1 MRALKILI
9 LEDHSFQLMALHQML
24 NRQEVFDVLTAENV
38 EAAQRSLG
46 KRGSI
51 DIAICDLHM
60 AGEDGFEMI
69 RHLGQHH
76 EAQAIIILSS
86 AEQPVIDQAVSLAEQ
101 QGLWVLG
108 GLQKPITPN
117 ALRALLARYSE
128 LDEQR
133 HELARGRLEPD
144 CVLLAS
150 PLEHCVAYYQPVLSP
165 CGQLIRVDALPRW
178 RYCAGVT
185 VAPENMLAS
194 IEYAGLSGALTWH
207 LLELALAAAARLS
220 AHSGRALPVGVGVSA
235 AWLKEARLSE
245 RLAELLERTQVD
257 AGLLT
262 LEACDIAL
270 LSPQQRKESLL
281 RLQGLGCR
289 LALCDFA
296 TTAISLQAL
305 LELPF
310 CELIIA
316 ALPVSEPEDELRQT
330 AVLAAGLGVA
340 ARMGMRVVTSGVA
353 FQQADSLDPA
363 CSQGA
368 FVGEPMSY
376 PALQGWIIHRGAA

>member
-60 AGEDGFEMI
+60 AGDDGFEMI
-69 RHLGQHH
+69 RHLGRHH

-86 AEQPVIDQAVSLAEQ
+86 AEQAVIDHAVCLAEQ

-117 ALRALLARYSE
+117 ALRALLARYCE
-128 LDEQR
+128 LEEQR
-133 HELARGRLEPD
+133 HGLAGDRQAPAH
-144 CVLLAS
+144 VLLTS
-150 PLEHCVAYYQPVLSP
+150 PLQYCVAYYQPVLSP
-165 CGQLIRVDALPRW
+165 DGNLLRVDALPRW

-185 VAPENMLAS
+185 VAPQSMLAS
-194 IEYAGLSGALTWH
+194 IEYAGLSAALTWH
-207 LLELALAAAARLS
+207 LLELAFTAS
-220 AHSGRALPVGVGVSA
+220 AHFSAQSGRALPVGVGVSP
-235 AWLKEARLSE
+235 AWLKEPRLVE
-245 RLAELLERTQVD
+245 RLCELFERTGIV
-257 AGLLT
+257 AGLVT
-262 LEACDIAL
+262 LQVRDIAL
-270 LSPQQRKESLL
+270 LSPQQRRESLGHL
-281 RLQGLGCR
+281 HRLGCR
-289 LALCDFA
+289 LALSDFGN
-296 TTAISLQAL
+296 TAISLHGL

-316 ALPVSEPEDELRQT
+316 APLADDARQ
-330 AVLAAGLGVA
+330 AAALAAGMAVA
-340 ARMGMRVVTSGVA
+340 AQMGMSVVTSSVERFA
-353 FQQADSLDPA
+353 ARPRV
-363 CSQGA
+363 CPQGA
-368 FVGEPMSY
+368 VFGEPMSY
-376 PALQGWIIHRGAA
+376 ALLQSWMSERGAA